1 MTKRYSTFYY
11 PSTPPV
17 VGDSDA
23 GLMALGSEWSS
34 GSAMP
39 TEYIDFLK
47 IQAIKLDYSKGAVLS
62 NLGAVNATGINDKI
76 ELMDTVYLYM
86 PQQLAAS
93 YGVSYNPV
101 AMGVAGVM
109 ATKGLGT
116 SGTQI
121 VSEIQAAASDASP
134 EALFN
139 TISTGLSGL
148 SKTVGVAYQGN
159 GSALSAVSQGKIFNP
174 FEEMIFQG
182 VSFRSHPFS
191 WKLVARNEK
200 EANSIIDIIKFFK
213 VNMLPSFDNNSVQ
226 PGQASEQTSSSTS
239 TTPSGGTTN
248 AQAAGQTPF
257 GTGTGA
263 RYLTVPN
270 RFRISIVRVNYNANG
285 YTQGY
290 ELGDSIYKFKDSIL
304 ESMNVSYTPDNQY
317 VSTTQGKVPA
327 VQLDLAFKETAY
339 VTAEDANQGY

>member
-1 MTKRYSTFYY
+1 
-11 PSTPPV
+11 
-17 VGDSDA
+17 
-23 GLMALGSEWSS
+23 
-34 GSAMP
+34 
-39 TEYIDFLK
+39 
-47 IQAIKLDYSKGAVLS
+47 
-62 NLGAVNATGINDKI
+62 LGAVNATGIEDKI
-76 ELMDTVYLYM
+76 KPLDTVYLYM

-101 AMGVAGVM
+101 AMGVAGVA

-121 VSEIQAAASDASP
+121 VSEIQAAASDAAP

-174 FEEMIFQG
+174 FEELIFQG
-182 VSFRSHPFS
+182 VGFRSHPFS
-191 WKLVARNEK
+191 WKLVARNER
-200 EANSIIDIIKFFK
+200 EADDIINIIKFFK
-213 VNMLPSFDNNSVQ
+213 VNMLPNFDNKSIQ
-226 PGQASEQTSSSTS
+226 PGENPSNTTSTS
-239 TTPSGGTTN
+239 TTPSGSTTN
-248 AQAAGQTPF
+248 AQSAGQTPF

-270 RFRISIVRVNYNANG
+270 RFKISIVRVNYNAGG
-285 YTQGY
+285 YTSGN
-290 ELGDSIYKFKDSIL
+290 ELGNSIYRFKDSLL

-317 VSTTQGKVPA
+317 VSTAQGKVPA
-327 VQLDLAFKETAY
+327 VQLDLVFKETAY

>member
-1 MTKRYSTFYY
+1 MAATYKTYYY

-17 VGDSDA
+17 IGESDA
-23 GLMALGSEWSS
+23 GLLELGSQWNG

-47 IQAIKLDYSKGAVLS
+47 IQSIKIDYQKGSVLS
-62 NLGAVNATGINDKI
+62 NLGAVNATGIEDRLQ
-76 ELMDTVYLYM
+76 LMDTVYLYM

-101 AMGVAGVM
+101 AMGIAGTM
-109 ATKGLGT
+109 AAKGLGT

-121 VSEIQAAASDASP
+121 VSEIQAAASDATP

-182 VSFRSHPFS
+182 VGFRSHPFS
-191 WKLVARNEK
+191 WKLVARNK
-200 EANSIIDIIKFFK
+200 READDIVNIIKFFK
-213 VNMLPSFDNNSVQ
+213 VNMLPSFDNNSIQ
-226 PGQASEQTSSSTS
+226 PGQNPNSTSTSTS

-270 RFRISIVRVNYNANG
+270 RFRISIVRVKYNANG
-285 YTQGY
+285 YTQGT
-290 ELGDSIYKFKDSIL
+290 ELSEGIYKFKDSIL

-317 VSTTQGKVPA
+317 VSTLDERVPA
-327 VQLDLAFKETAY
+327 VQLDLAFKETSY